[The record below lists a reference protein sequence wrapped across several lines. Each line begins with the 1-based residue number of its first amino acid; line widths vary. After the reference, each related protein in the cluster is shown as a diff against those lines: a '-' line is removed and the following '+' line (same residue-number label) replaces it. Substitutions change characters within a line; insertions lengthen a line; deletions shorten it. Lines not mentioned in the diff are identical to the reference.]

1 MGKMS
6 DPPRIW
12 QSFDPNLPSREP
24 ALQDAIVPPVENQRV
39 SEDDKHAACTAI
51 TRLPF
56 EAVG

>member
-39 SEDDKHAACTAI
+39 SEDDKPT
-51 TRLPF
+51 LLQ
-56 EAVG
+56 

>member
-1 MGKMS
+1 MGKTS
-6 DPPRIW
+6 DPLRIW
-12 QSFDPNLPSREP
+12 QSFDPFSCRREP